1 MELYVGKENERH
13 TITKPSIV
21 HLTPGLVHCPI
32 YYKKVT
38 KAVFHLDIYL
48 TDEYIRQP
56 VG

>member
-1 MELYVGKENERH
+1 VELYVGKENERH